1 MAKESSLNRN
11 KTKKKLE
18 ISRSKEEYNK
28 QTMVN
33 AVGFPYIESSK
44 LCLMVE
50 AKKIMTL
57 SDFILN
63 VC

>member
-1 MAKESSLNRN
+1 
-11 KTKKKLE
+11 
-18 ISRSKEEYNK
+18 
-28 QTMVN
+28 MVN

-50 AKKIMTL
+50 AKIMTL